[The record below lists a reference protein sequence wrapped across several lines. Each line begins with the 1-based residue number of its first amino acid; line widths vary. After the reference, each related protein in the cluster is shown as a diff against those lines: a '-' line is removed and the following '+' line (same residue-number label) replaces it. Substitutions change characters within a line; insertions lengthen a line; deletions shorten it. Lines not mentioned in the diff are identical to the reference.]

1 MRDVVVTKQVDLGQ
15 LAVDQSPGVNNRA
28 LEGVAPKNGIFLCL
42 ANDSVRNDGFNL
54 KLKLKY

>member
-28 LEGVAPKNGIFLCL
+28 LEGVAPQNGIFLCL